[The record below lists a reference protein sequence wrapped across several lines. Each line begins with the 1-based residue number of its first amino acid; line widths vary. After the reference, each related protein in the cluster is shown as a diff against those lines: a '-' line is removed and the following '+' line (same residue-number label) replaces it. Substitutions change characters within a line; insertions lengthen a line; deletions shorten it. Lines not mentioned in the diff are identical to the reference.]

1 MAKLS
6 LDEFKNKYNEKIVDN
21 DDLLIELMED
31 ATDSFSTD
39 EVIKNLEAEI
49 ATKEAEI
56 AEKEAEIDDLK
67 RRYKERFLTS
77 NEEAIEEKEKEELK
91 EENIID
97 IREI

>member
-39 EVIKNLEAEI
+39 EAIKNLEAEI

-77 NEEAIEEKEKEELK
+77 NEEAIEEKEEELK

>member
-6 LDEFKNKYNEKIVDN
+6 LDEFKKKYDEKIVDN

-31 ATDSFSTD
+31 ATDSFSSD
-39 EVIKNLEAEI
+39 EAIKNLEAEI

-56 AEKEAEIDDLK
+56 AQKEAEIDDLK

-77 NEEAIEEKEKEELK
+77 NEEATEEKEEELK